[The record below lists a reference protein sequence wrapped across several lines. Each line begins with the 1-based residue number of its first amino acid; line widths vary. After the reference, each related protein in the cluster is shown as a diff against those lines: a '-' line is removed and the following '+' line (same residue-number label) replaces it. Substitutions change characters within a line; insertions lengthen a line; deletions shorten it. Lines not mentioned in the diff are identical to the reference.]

1 MGLKR
6 EGRGYRS
13 NGGRGRGL
21 PAIAA
26 APPGIG
32 RITAAPR
39 PKPRPPRAKPRPP
52 AWPRLFSCKPRPSG
66 LRSDPISHAPF
77 ILKPRPQ
84 SKSPTPRPSRTRPLT
99 EAPPLECT
107 PSIHWPLISKP
118 RPSPPSRAHRD
129 HAPSLVGPAPFPP
142 FPPPLCPLPT
152 HSLAPLRPEARVALG
167 YKTPE
172 KADLYPPT
180 SGPKAD
186 PFSPYFR
193 SLRLPRTPH
202 FRSHPLSLI
211 PTQFR
216 SLTPSLSPSLPVFH
230 PSTPHFRSISL
241 KHLPLS
247 LPFRS
252 FTRQHHTS
260 GPSAYHCSL
269 CLSLPLLAPPFPL
282 QHRKRRRSPEKRLV
296 ANGAP
301 LFSSPVSFAVPSASG
316 SEPEKG
322 AGAALGRSMV
332 VSAPSAMVADVVFVI
347 EGSAN
352 LGPYFEALRK
362 HYLLPAIE

>member
-1 MGLKR
+1 MRK
-6 EGRGYRS
+6 GRGYRS

-66 LRSDPISHAPF
+66 LRSDPISPAPF
-77 ILKPRPQ
+77 LLKPRPQ
-84 SKSPTPRPSRTRPLT
+84 SKSPTPRPSRTRSLT

-107 PSIHWPLISKP
+107 PSIHWPLTSKP
-118 RPSPPSRAHRD
+118 RPSPPSHAHRD
-129 HAPSLVGPAPFPP
+129 HAPSPRWPRPLSALPPSALPAPHSQPRSAPTGSARCPGLQNTGKGGSLPP
-142 FPPPLCPLPT
+142 HFRSQGRSLLPLFPLP
-152 HSLAPLRPEARVALG
+152 SPAPHP
-167 YKTPE
+167 
-172 KADLYPPT
+172 LY
-180 SGPKAD
+180 
-186 PFSPYFR
+186 
-193 SLRLPRTPH
+193 

-211 PTQFR
+211 PTHFR
-216 SLTPSLSPSLPVFH
+216 SLTPSFSPSLPVFH

-241 KHLPLS
+241 SLLPLS

-252 FTRQHHTS
+252 FTLQHHTS

>member
-26 APPGIG
+26 APPGNG

-66 LRSDPISHAPF
+66 LRSDPISPAPF
-77 ILKPRPQ
+77 LLKPRPQ
-84 SKSPTPRPSRTRPLT
+84 SKSPTPCPSRTRPLT

-186 PFSPYFR
+186 PFSPY
-193 SLRLPRTPH
+193 LPTPQPPTSGPTPFHSSPHTSGHSRRPSPLH
-202 FRSHPLSLI
+202 FRSFI
-211 PTQFR
+211 
-216 SLTPSLSPSLPVFH
+216 
-230 PSTPHFRSISL
+230 
-241 KHLPLS
+241 
-247 LPFRS
+247 
-252 FTRQHHTS
+252 RQHHTS
-260 GPSAYHCSL
+260 GPSAYHSS
-269 CLSLPLLAPPFPL
+269 LSL
-282 QHRKRRRSPEKRLV
+282 SPSGLSLV
-296 ANGAP
+296 NTT
-301 LFSSPVSFAVPSASG
+301 LPVRQPITAPSAS
-316 SEPEKG
+316 PF
-322 AGAALGRSMV
+322 R
-332 VSAPSAMVADVVFVI
+332 F
-347 EGSAN
+347 
-352 LGPYFEALRK
+352 
-362 HYLLPAIE
+362 

>member
-1 MGLKR
+1 MSAR
-6 EGRGYRS
+6 
-13 NGGRGRGL
+13 L
-21 PAIAA
+21 PFIGPLSPSPAPRLQAA
-26 APPGIG
+26 LIETTPPPSLAPP
-32 RITAAPR
+32 P
-39 PKPRPPRAKPRPP
+39 
-52 AWPRLFSCKPRPSG
+52 FRPSPLRSPRSPLTAS
-66 LRSDPISHAPF
+66 LRSDRKRALPWATKHRKRRISTPP
-77 ILKPRPQ
+77 LPVPRP
-84 SKSPTPRPSRTRPLT
+84 
-99 EAPPLECT
+99 
-107 PSIHWPLISKP
+107 I
-118 RPSPPSRAHRD
+118 PSPPIS
-129 HAPSLVGPAPFPP
+129 APFAYPAP
-142 FPPPLCPLPT
+142 
-152 HSLAPLRPEARVALG
+152 
-167 YKTPE
+167 
-172 KADLYPPT
+172 PPT
-180 SGPKAD
+180 SGP
-186 PFSPYFR
+186 
-193 SLRLPRTPH
+193 T
-202 FRSHPLSLI
+202 PLSLI
-211 PTQFR
+211 PTHFR

-241 KHLPLS
+241 SLLPLS

-282 QHRKRRRSPEKRLV
+282 QHRKRRRSTEKRLV